1 MEGPLILEVTVKSEG
16 QTWNGTGKQ
25 DGWPQKVCFETEI
38 DTQKLLGSAYEGNT

>member
-25 DGWPQKVCFETEI
+25 GGWPQKVCFETEI